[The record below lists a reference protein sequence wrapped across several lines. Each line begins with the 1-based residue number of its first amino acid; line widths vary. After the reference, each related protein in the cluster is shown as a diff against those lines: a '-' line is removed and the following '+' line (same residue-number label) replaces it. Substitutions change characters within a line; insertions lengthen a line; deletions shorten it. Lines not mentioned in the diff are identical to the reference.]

1 MIRILTDS
9 ASDIEQRELN
19 GVTVL
24 PMTVTIDG
32 TVYADGI
39 DLTKDEFYQKLESS
53 DANPVSSLISPHQ
66 FQEAFEE
73 ITRAGDEAIV
83 LTISSGL
90 SGTYQ
95 SAMIAAEDFDNISVI
110 DTMLVAGAQKIL
122 VQRAAEL
129 AARGLSRN
137 TIVQMLEEEK
147 NQVVIYAVV
156 DSLKYLQRGGRISK
170 GSAIVGGIMGIK
182 PILALEDGKLIAIA
196 KARGSKQ
203 SHAFLNGKITEHGG
217 VDFARP
223 YCAIYSGT
231 DRKPLMQYIADNE
244 SLLGGREIPITQIGT
259 AVGTHCG
266 PGTIAVA
273 FFAKGSIH

>member
-9 ASDIEQRELN
+9 ASDIAQKELEN
-19 GVTVL
+19 VTVL

-32 TVYADGI
+32 ITYADGI
-39 DLTKDEFYQKLESS
+39 DLTKDEFYRKLESS
-53 DANPVSSLISPHQ
+53 EANPVSSLIAPHQ
-66 FQEAFEE
+66 FQKAFEE
-73 ITRAGDEAIV
+73 ITRTGDEAIV

-95 SAMIAAEDFDNISVI
+95 SAMIAAGDYDNVSVI

-129 AARGLSRN
+129 AARGLSRK
-137 TIVQMLEEEK
+137 TIVEMLEAEK
-147 NQVVIYAVV
+147 KQVVIYAVV
-156 DSLKYLQRGGRISK
+156 DTLKYLQRGGRISK
-170 GSAIVGGIMGIK
+170 GSAVVGGIMGIK
-182 PILALEDGKLIAIA
+182 PILALEDGKLVAIA

-203 SHAFLNGKITEHGG
+203 GHAFLNSMIAEHGG
-217 VDFARP
+217 VDFTRP
-223 YCAIYSGT
+223 YCAIYAGT
-231 DRKPLMQYIADNE
+231 DRAALMQYIADNE
-244 SLLGGREIPITQIGT
+244 NLLGGREIPITQIGT

-273 FFAKGSIH
+273 FFAKG

>member
-9 ASDIEQRELN
+9 ASDIACRELD

-32 TVYADGI
+32 ITYADGI
-39 DLTKDEFYQKLESS
+39 DLTKDAFYQKLESS
-53 DANPVSSLISPHQ
+53 DTNPVSSLIAPYQ
-66 FQEAFEE
+66 FQEAFEAV
-73 ITRAGDEAIV
+73 TRDGDEAIV

-95 SAMIAAEDFDNISVI
+95 SAIIAAENFDNVSVI

-122 VQRAAEL
+122 VQRAVEL
-129 AARGLSRN
+129 AAQGLSRE
-137 TIVQMLEEEK
+137 TIVEMLEQEK
-147 NQVVIYAVV
+147 KQVIIYAVV
-156 DSLKYLQRGGRISK
+156 DTLKYLQRGGRISK

-182 PILALEDGKLIAIA
+182 PILALEDGKLVAIA

-203 SHAFLNGKITEHGG
+203 GHAFLNSKIAEHGG
-217 VDFARP
+217 VDFTRP
-223 YCAIYSGT
+223 YCAIYAGT
-231 DRKPLMQYIADNE
+231 DKAPLMQYIADNE

-273 FFAKGSIH
+273 FFAKG

>member
-9 ASDIEQRELN
+9 ASDIEQKELD

-32 TVYADGI
+32 TAYSDGI
-39 DLTKDEFYQKLESS
+39 DLTKDEFYRKLESS

-66 FQEAFEE
+66 FQDAFEE
-73 ITRAGDEAIV
+73 ITRVGDEAIV

-95 SAMIAAEDFDNISVI
+95 SALIAAEDFDNISVI
-110 DTMLVAGAQKIL
+110 DTTLVAGAQKIL

-129 AARGLSRN
+129 AAQGLSRN
-137 TIVQMLEEEK
+137 TIVEMLEQEK
-147 NQVVIYAVV
+147 KQVIVYAVV
-156 DSLKYLQRGGRISK
+156 DTLKYLQRGGRISK

-203 SHAFLNGKITEHGG
+203 GHAFLNSKITEHGG
-217 VDFARP
+217 VDFSRP
-223 YCAIYSGT
+223 YCAIYAGT
-231 DRKPLMQYIADNE
+231 DRTPLLQYIADNE

-273 FFAKGSIH
+273 FFAKG